1 MKANES
7 PVKVENIPHP
17 SLAMDKTPGTLLNMK
32 KSGKRMFIPQKDG
45 EQLMLTTMK
54 PILTTIKLW
63 ISWGK
68 THVNHAKKKNSPSL
82 PVPDLEVANGRQ
94 TAASPEDQWKFW
106 VGAPGTV
113 AFL

>member
-68 THVNHAKKKNSPSL
+68 THVNHAKKTIFTITPSSR
-82 PVPDLEVANGRQ
+82 PGGGKWPADGRK
-94 TAASPEDQWKFW
+94 S
-106 VGAPGTV
+106 
-113 AFL
+113 

>member
-32 KSGKRMFIPQKDG
+32 KSGKRMFIPQKDA

-54 PILTTIKLW
+54 PMLTTIKLW

-68 THVNHAKKKNSPSL
+68 THVNHAKKKTIFTITPSSR
-82 PVPDLEVANGRQ
+82 PGGGKWPADGRK
-94 TAASPEDQWKFW
+94 S
-106 VGAPGTV
+106 
-113 AFL
+113 

>member
-32 KSGKRMFIPQKDG
+32 KSGKRMFIPQKDA

-54 PILTTIKLW
+54 PMLTTIKLW

-68 THVNHAKKKNSPSL
+68 THVNHAKKKNNFHHHSQFQTWRWQMAGRRPQVL
-82 PVPDLEVANGRQ
+82 KTNGNSGWGPQ
-94 TAASPEDQWKFW
+94 E
-106 VGAPGTV
+106 
-113 AFL
+113 L